1 MILKNRK
8 YLMLIIS
15 EVLIINLYKVS
26 NLGKVCIAKSDT
38 SEFLDFKENLGET
51 SVFGGKFG
59 REQRV

>member
-1 MILKNRK
+1 
-8 YLMLIIS
+8 MLIIS